1 MKTYKAFTDELDEV
15 LGLSARKQLGRRMKI
30 LAKKASTKMRKKMN
44 KMRAL
49 TQDKA
54 KKKAQ
59 KKVRKF
65 FMQKMAGKSKDLKSM
80 SMQQKANLEKRVDQK
95 MKKAAGAVHS
105 MVSRFKKKVI
115 KKHNQDRQAAHDNM
129 LDKHHDRH
137 K

>member
-1 MKTYKAFTDELDEV
+1 MKTYKEFTEELDEV
-15 LGLSARKQLGRRMKI
+15 LGFAARKAVGRRMKI
-30 LAKKASTKMRKKMN
+30 LAKKASTKMRKKLN
-44 KMRAL
+44 KMRAM

-65 FMQKMAGKSKDLKSM
+65 FMQKMAGKSKDLASM

-95 MKKAAGAVHS
+95 MKKASGAVHS
-105 MVSRFKKKVI
+105 MIGRFKKLVI
-115 KKHNQDRQAAHDNM
+115 KKHQQDRQAAQ
-129 LDKHHDRH
+129 K